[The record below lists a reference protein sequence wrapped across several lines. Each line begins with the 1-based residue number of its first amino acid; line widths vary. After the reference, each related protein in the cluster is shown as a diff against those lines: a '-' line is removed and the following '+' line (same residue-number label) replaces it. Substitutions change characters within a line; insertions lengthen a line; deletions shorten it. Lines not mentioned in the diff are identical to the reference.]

1 MSERELREAA
11 DRYREQAH
19 DLFGAGAV
27 VALTEIY
34 DDFGDALADDP
45 DVVKVLRDKLW
56 PMVHVLGT
64 GNAHWAKR
72 VVAQELIHWIEREL
86 HIRLIGVHL
95 SNGQLA
101 EPEEVGWEWTGEER

>member
-1 MSERELREAA
+1 MSERRLRELGTFDTEGGVERCAFC
-11 DRYREQAH
+11 H
-19 DLFGAGAV
+19 VLVSAG
-27 VALTEIY
+27 EHY
-34 DDFGDALADDP
+34 PQCPMDADP
-45 DVVKVLRDKLW
+45 DVVRVLRDKLW

-72 VVAQELIHWIEREL
+72 VVAQEIIHWIERDF

-101 EPEEVGWEWTGEER
+101 EPEEVGWEWTKEE

>member
-1 MSERELREAA
+1 MSEKKLREWAELVE
-11 DRYREQAH
+11 DNISSEH
-19 DLFGAGAV
+19 FSLLD
-27 VALTEIY
+27 EIR
-34 DDFGDALADDP
+34 ADDP